1 MATALE
7 SNDVLEELRLDFN
20 KIRSRGAVAL
30 AEALRSNGTVRS
42 LVIKYNPIG
51 AQGVRA
57 LRSVAERIEVDHEGL
72 EANADASWC
81 GWMCCILIRVL
92 MWIFITIALL
102 PMKCFTLRQGAIAC
116 ISTRRKP
123 SQPEKIEKMKRPL
136 DV

>member
-92 MWIFITIALL
+92 MWIFITIGFASYEMLHIAAGGHRLHQHPEETL
-102 PMKCFTLRQGAIAC
+102 PT
-116 ISTRRKP
+116 
-123 SQPEKIEKMKRPL
+123 
-136 DV
+136 